1 MASSVASNN
10 QPSTEGQHGHGA
22 TQRQQIS
29 GVVHLE
35 ADGLFE
41 CRNNQAHN
49 NHIGQIVLQALE
61 AVHRGNACVLLLQ
74 PSRRGL
80 RSNLLIRSKSDQQ
93 NLRSWL
99 RHVSGPNK
107 SLICNEC

>member
-1 MASSVASNN
+1 MTSSVGSNN

-22 TQRQQIS
+22 AQRQQIS

-41 CRNNQAHN
+41 RCNNQSHN

-61 AVHRGNACVLLLQ
+61 AVHREDVGVLLFATLQ
-74 PSRRGL
+74 AW
-80 RSNLLIRSKSDQQ
+80 IK
-93 NLRSWL
+93 
-99 RHVSGPNK
+99 V
-107 SLICNEC
+107 

>member
-1 MASSVASNN
+1 MASNN

-22 TQRQQIS
+22 TQRQRIS

-35 ADGLFE
+35 ADSLFE

-61 AVHRGNACVLLLQ
+61 AVHLENVGELLFATLQ
-74 PSRRGL
+74 AW
-80 RSNLLIRSKSDQQ
+80 IK
-93 NLRSWL
+93 
-99 RHVSGPNK
+99 
-107 SLICNEC
+107 I

>member
-1 MASSVASNN
+1 MAGAVASNN

-49 NHIGQIVLQALE
+49 NHIGQIVVQAGGCSPRECLRTAPAALQTWVEVQFAHPF
-61 AVHRGNACVLLLQ
+61 AV
-74 PSRRGL
+74 
-80 RSNLLIRSKSDQQ
+80 
-93 NLRSWL
+93 
-99 RHVSGPNK
+99 
-107 SLICNEC
+107 